1 MTLSV
6 INAGFG
12 RTGTMSIKMALEELG
27 IGPCHHMESV
37 FNDPSQLPFWQKAT
51 NGEYINWDDV
61 FNGYKS
67 AVDWPSA
74 HYWKELAEFYPDSK
88 VLLSIRSPERWWE
101 SYSST
106 IKKLLERIDEIPEE
120 YPRSVVKMANKI
132 ITEQTFDGV
141 TSNKEHVLAAFEKR
155 INDVKQ
161 VIPDHRLLIFD
172 VTEGWPPLC
181 KFLGVPIPESVFPHS
196 NTQVEFWDVF
206 GAGM

>member
-12 RTGTMSIKMALEELG
+12 RTGTMSIKMALEKLG
-27 IGPCHHMESV
+27 VGPCHHMETV
-37 FNDPSQLPFWQKAT
+37 FNDPLQLPFWQKAT

-106 IKKLLERIDEIPEE
+106 IKQLLERMDEIPEE
-120 YPRSVVKMANKI
+120 YPRLVLEMANKI
-132 ITEQTFDGV
+132 ITEQTFEGV

-155 INDVKQ
+155 INDVKR
-161 VIPDHRLLIFD
+161 VIPVHRLLLFD

-181 KFLGVPIPESVFPHS
+181 EFLGVPIPESVFPHS
-196 NTQVEFWDVF
+196 NTKIEFWDIF